1 MNRFI
6 IFLIGFFLGFIIF
19 MPKNNLYFTLQ
30 KYLSKKN
37 IYINSKID
45 SSVSLN
51 LKNGIIYYN
60 GMDIITF
67 DKVKILPF
75 IFFNKIEAYNL
86 KIKFQNLKIRKI
98 DIVYSIVNPFKVYIN
113 GNSNFGEIKGNV
125 NLLKKHIKIY
135 ILNLSN
141 NILKKF
147 LKKDKKGYFYY
158 ATF

>member
-1 MNRFI
+1 MKKFI
-6 IFLIGFFLGFIIF
+6 FFLVGLFLGFIVF
-19 MPKNNLYFTLQ
+19 MPKDNLYFTLQ

-45 SSVSLN
+45 SSMSLN
-51 LKNGIIYYN
+51 LKKGVVYYN
-60 GMDIITF
+60 GMDIMMF
-67 DKVKILPF
+67 EKVIISPF
-75 IFFNKIEAYNL
+75 VFFNKIEADNV
-86 KIKFQNLKIRKI
+86 KIKIQNLEIKKI
-98 DIVYSIVNPFKVYIN
+98 DIVYSIINPMKIYIN
-113 GNSNFGEIKGNV
+113 GNSNFGKIKGNI

-141 NILKKF
+141 NILKSI